1 MTTVAGRRRA
11 SAGAVAAPRESG
23 AMAVM
28 LTFVILVA
36 LVAAALVVDAGFG
49 FVNHRRMQNAADAG
63 ALAGANVLFTS
74 VWAPA
79 EIDATRAATLDT
91 AVRNVVAANGGDL
104 SSGSRYSCEVL
115 RPDKT
120 VIASCD
126 DTAGWLN
133 RALQPSGVRVVSD
146 ITQPTFLGG
155 VVGRSEINAAASAAA
170 SVQPL
175 KTAIGPLLT
184 CAGQSGSGIR
194 PTPPDLLVGGRSAAA
209 PYPLNP
215 AAVGK
220 AYAIFGPKVDPCG
233 LGSADFKGRLD
244 PDRAEPTT
252 LPGTLYGEG
261 GDAAG
266 SLESTPI
273 AGQTGCTNE
282 SPDPEIWTTRCVL
295 ILPICTSA
303 TKVGSELRFHCVTWG
318 AFEIINSG
326 PHRSKSNEWNAVF
339 RGAAAS
345 GIGGGG
351 TGSCAPGSVCV
362 VKLIE

>member
-1 MTTVAGRRRA
+1 
-11 SAGAVAAPRESG
+11 
-23 AMAVM
+23 MAIM

-36 LVAAALVVDAGFG
+36 LVGAALVVDAGFG

-63 ALAGANVLFTS
+63 AVAGANVLFTS

-79 EIDATRAATLDT
+79 SVDLARAATLDAT
-91 AVRNVVAANGGDL
+91 VRAAVAANGGDL
-104 SSGSRYSCEVL
+104 SPGSRYSCEVL

-120 VIASCD
+120 VITTCAN
-126 DTAGWLN
+126 TAGWTN

-175 KTAIGPLLT
+175 KTAIGPLLA
-184 CAGQSGSGIR
+184 CAGQSKSGIR
-194 PTPPDLLVGGRSAAA
+194 PTPPDLLVGGRRAVP
-209 PYPLNP
+209 PYQLNP

-220 AYAIFGPKVDPCG
+220 VYAILGPKVDTCG
-233 LGSADFKGRLD
+233 LGSGDFKGRLD
-244 PDRAEPTT
+244 PGRAEPTT
-252 LPGTLYGEG
+252 LPGTLYGDN

-266 SLESTPI
+266 SLTSTPI
-273 AGQTGCTNE
+273 AGQTGCTNK

-326 PHRSKSNEWNAVF
+326 PHKSKSNEWNAVF
-339 RGAAAS
+339 KGAAAA
-345 GIGGGG
+345 GTGGGG
-351 TGSCAPGSVCV
+351 TGSCPPGSVCV